1 MKRLRTA
8 LQDLATKVA
17 SSKPLSRATSMPW
30 AAIKKEFKQEALE
43 ESLNQCKL
51 LKQDL
56 DAIDTDTK
64 IVMDAKQKRE
74 RELAKVDG

>member
-1 MKRLRTA
+1 
-8 LQDLATKVA
+8 
-17 SSKPLSRATSMPW
+17 MPW